1 MMGYYGDVDTY
12 LDMIEQAAKAESY
25 LLLTSSFQLSTYM
38 IQCGLSPARQFSPS
52 IILKKPFHPAKISFS
67 TYEWATFIDSLY
79 KVQQDFFEAPLPCFI
94 DESDPAVTTC
104 GDYITITK
112 FVFDGVKML
121 YRPQHMPGGHWR
133 LASSQYMHSYVFDE
147 CVYEHI

>member
-1 MMGYYGDVDTY
+1 MSEDSGYSSSGVLSEDGSSRSSSSSMMGYYGDVNTY

-94 DESDPAVTTC
+94 DEYDPAVTTC
-104 GDYITITK
+104 
-112 FVFDGVKML
+112 
-121 YRPQHMPGGHWR
+121 
-133 LASSQYMHSYVFDE
+133 
-147 CVYEHI
+147 